1 MATFQNRAT
10 LSYNG
15 GSTDSNTVTGT
26 LLETLSAAKNASV
39 DTYSDGSD
47 ITYVLS
53 LVNTGTTPFTGLTMT
68 DDLGGYDFGGTTVYP
83 LDYIAGSL
91 LYYVNGVLQPTPTVT
106 AGPPLTVTG
115 ISVPA
120 GGDAVIVY
128 SATTN
133 AGADPAVG
141 GEIVNTVTVTGG
153 GLAEPL
159 TATETVTAEEGTALS
174 IAKTLSPAAVPEN
187 GTITYTFLI
196 SNGGNTD
203 AVATD
208 NLTVTD
214 VFDPVLDI
222 TSVTLNGVLL
232 EEGTGYTYNETTG
245 EFSTVPGVITVP
257 AATYTR
263 QPDGS
268 FLTVPGEAT
277 LVVVGNI

>member
-1 MATFQNRAT
+1 MATFTNRAT

-159 TATETVTAEEGTALS
+159 TATETVTAEEGTAL
-174 IAKTLSPAAVPEN
+174 
-187 GTITYTFLI
+187 FL
-196 SNGGNTD
+196 
-203 AVATD
+203 VA
-208 NLTVTD
+208 
-214 VFDPVLDI
+214 
-222 TSVTLNGVLL
+222 
-232 EEGTGYTYNETTG
+232 
-245 EFSTVPGVITVP
+245 
-257 AATYTR
+257 
-263 QPDGS
+263 
-268 FLTVPGEAT
+268 
-277 LVVVGNI
+277 

>member
-26 LLETLSAAKNASV
+26 LLETLSVAKNASV
-39 DTYSDGSD
+39 DTYSGGSE

-53 LVNTGTTPFTGLTMT
+53 LVNTGTTPFTGLTLN

-106 AGPPLTVTG
+106 AGPPLAVTG

-120 GGDAVIVY
+120 GGNAVVVY
-128 SATTN
+128 SVRTN
-133 AGADPAVG
+133 AAADPEVG
-141 GEIVNTVTVTGG
+141 GTIVNTATVTGG
-153 GLAEPL
+153 GLSEPL
-159 TATETVTAEEGTALS
+159 TASETVNAEEGTLLS
-174 IAKTLSPAAVPEN
+174 ICKNLFPSSIPEN
-187 GTITYTFLI
+187 GTITYTFVV
-196 SNGGNTD
+196 SNNGNTD

-208 NLTVTD
+208 NLTVSD

-232 EEGTGYTYNETTG
+232 EEGTGYTYNEATG

-257 AATYTR
+257 AATYTQ

-268 FLTVPGEAT
+268 YVIVPGEAT